1 MDILRRSLQ
10 PNRRDKV
17 INAEGTLISQ
27 VEEET
32 SLGSVEDDTTA
43 LPVPATLLDTS
54 IDASDADDVQYK
66 FIDENVTTYRVVQ
79 FGDTVDSMNANAI
92 TSSTT
97 LSGSP
102 SGGSSPQSA
111 TIYTGP
117 LNGVYV
123 INSSDVFPVNERPKT
138 ITQVVAKSAPPSRD
152 DKRRATHNE
161 VERRRRDK
169 INNWIVKLGKI
180 MPECKSDSS
189 KGSYE
194 MHSKGGILA
203 KACDYIKTNS
213 CCLTF
218 SRWGVNAKTCGEKT
232 NNSAASWL
240 NTASPTPSRQHHA
253 PSQSRRHT
261 ILLRTVKYVLL
272 VTHRTPITKIL
283 PPSSPR
289 DV

>member
-17 INAEGTLISQ
+17 IDAEGTLISQ

-32 SLGSVEDDTTA
+32 SLGSVEDATTT
-43 LPVPATLLDTS
+43 LPVAATLLDTS

-79 FGDTVDSMNANAI
+79 FGDTVDTINANAI

-138 ITQVVAKSAPPSRD
+138 VTQIVSKPAPPSRD

-169 INNWIVKLGKI
+169 INNWIMKLGKI

-203 KACDYIKTNS
+203 KACDYIVELRDTNDRLLGFVKENQQLLS
-213 CCLTF
+213 DVQSL
-218 SRWGVNAKTCGEKT
+218 G
-232 NNSAASWL
+232 
-240 NTASPTPSRQHHA
+240 RQCEDL
-253 PSQSRRHT
+253 RRENEQLRNILAEHGITHT
-261 ILLRTVKYVLL
+261 L
-272 VTHRTPITKIL
+272 
-283 PPSSPR
+283 
-289 DV
+289 